1 MSIWVKAACHKSL
14 YYSTATCYSWYPHK
28 IIQYQYRQN
37 IQYQYRQK
45 TSCIRKDIPHS
56 MKASTAFELSWIL
69 NSCNH
74 QSQDQWNLQITQI
87 DFRSWW
93 VKNVKRCD
101 WADCSFDGT
110 RLDGF
115 HWNWFSTRHTQL
127 LHCQGWYLSWGSNI
141 AFGDWKGQLTKYD
154 KITFRK
160 NYLNG
165 QKGRFNINHYSS
177 NLGFK
182 LHWACSDKQPFKM
195 CGHIWWKICW
205 GEGHQSGT
213 WQAAD
218 MLLISELALTNWEV
232 VGFATDDATHR
243 EEWPLD

>member
-28 IIQYQYRQN
+28 IFN
-37 IQYQYRQK
+37 
-45 TSCIRKDIPHS
+45 TSTDKKHLVSEKISLTVWKH
-56 MKASTAFELSWIL
+56 AFELSWIL

-165 QKGRFNINHYSS
+165 QKGRFNINHYS
-177 NLGFK
+177 
-182 LHWACSDKQPFKM
+182 
-195 CGHIWWKICW
+195 
-205 GEGHQSGT
+205 
-213 WQAAD
+213 
-218 MLLISELALTNWEV
+218 
-232 VGFATDDATHR
+232 
-243 EEWPLD
+243 